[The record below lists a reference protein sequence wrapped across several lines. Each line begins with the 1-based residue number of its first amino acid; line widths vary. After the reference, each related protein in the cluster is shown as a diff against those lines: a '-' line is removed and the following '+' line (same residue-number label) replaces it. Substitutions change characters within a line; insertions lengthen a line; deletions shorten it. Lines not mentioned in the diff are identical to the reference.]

1 MHIEGGLCKHKGAGI
16 RDVRS
21 RDDTTSQLRVERG
34 IVGATSGGGFPKLGS
49 SAGVTLSRS
58 GHLKESRRGDEVTR
72 GGLGLSTECVDG
84 VGKSIDGVGV
94 VVRLGTQ
101 GLEKHLGVIK
111 GSAVINVGIRLNN
124 PDEFLARVV
133 EVQLD
138 LVGRGSNRLVT
149 SELHLLDE
157 VLVGVLC
164 HLAAL
169 IRVEENIVNI
179 EGSRHQG
186 LLVRDR
192 GRDCAT
198 GAIETLHGPETLA
211 DGADIKVDLHL
222 VVLESDQGEGKSG
235 VLAKPEHQGD
245 VEGGLRECVTGGA
258 HLGRTAGGRAGA
270 RDGGEGGV
278 GDVGQLGSVA
288 DHLEVPTLLLR
299 GQGKLVP
306 DVHPV
311 TVLAINALATNLH
324 LHLGD
329 EVLTDEIQPTG
340 IDSIG
345 TRGGGHRL
353 VDLRESHLKIG
364 AVSQISVTGDRAGNS
379 ATEIGLAGEGLFD
392 GLHRKVRVASIR
404 HLPKSYLGSS
414 SQKYVL
420 GPVSY
425 KLKQASTHDL

>member
-1 MHIEGGLCKHKGAGI
+1 MHIEGGLGKHEGAGI
-16 RDVRS
+16 RHVRAGGGS
-21 RDDTTSQLRVERG
+21 TNLRVERS
-34 IVGATSGGGFPKLGS
+34 IVDGAVGGSRPLIGVSGTV
-49 SAGVTLSRS
+49 AINRS
-58 GHLKESRRGDEVTR
+58 GHLKESRRGDEVAR
-72 GGLGLSTECVDG
+72 GGLILSAECVDG

-111 GSAVINVGIRLNN
+111 GSAVINVGIRLNH

-192 GRDCAT
+192 GRDRA
-198 GAIETLHGPETLA
+198 GGSGGIEGLHGPETLA
-211 DGADIKVDLHL
+211 DGADIKVDLHF
-222 VVLESDQGEGKSG
+222 VVLQSDERERESG

-245 VEGGLRECVTGGA
+245 VEGGLRKCVTGGA
-258 HLGRTAGGRAGA
+258 HLGRTRGGRART

-288 DHLEVPTLLLR
+288 DHLEVPTLLFR

-340 IDSIG
+340 IDSIRTG
-345 TRGGGHRL
+345 RHHRL

-364 AVSQISVTGDRAGNS
+364 AVRQISVTGDGAGNT
-379 ATEIGLAGEGLFD
+379 ATEIGLAGKGLFD
-392 GLHRKVRVASIR
+392 GLHRKVRVASVR

-414 SQKYVL
+414 SKENVL
-420 GPVSY
+420 SPVRHQ
-425 KLKQASTHDL
+425 L